1 MTNPTSAAPDI
12 TASRGLSRWLTS
24 RRTSFAFSSYQT
36 GQLFLVGGHADGTVS
51 VNQQYFQRAMGL
63 AWRPGR
69 LYLASRYQL
78 WRLENVLRPGELAN
92 RAFDLLLV
100 PRNAQTT
107 GDLDMHEVA
116 VDDAGR
122 VLFVN
127 TNYSCLATLDLK
139 NSFRPIWKPPFISRL
154 AAEDRCHLNG
164 LAVGPRGE
172 PRYVTA
178 VSRSDVVN
186 GWRER
191 RAEGGVLIDV
201 ATGGIVTDQLSMP
214 HSPRLAGDDLYLL
227 DSGRGFLVRI
237 DPRDGSRTDIAFC
250 PGFLRGLSIHAGHAL
265 VTVSKPR
272 EATFAGLA
280 LAGELAA
287 RDGEAWCAVLVID
300 LATGDL
306 VEWLRFNSGID
317 ELFDVVAMPNVR
329 CPMAIGPASAEIQQT
344 ISFDPDIAPLPPL
357 D

>member
-1 MTNPTSAAPDI
+1 MTKPTTAAPDI
-12 TASRGLSRWLTS
+12 TASRGLSRWLKS
-24 RRTSFAFSSYQT
+24 RHTSFAFSSYQT
-36 GQLFLVGGHADGTVS
+36 GQLFLVGSQADGTVS
-51 VNQQYFQRAMGL
+51 VNQHYFQRAMGL

-69 LYLASRYQL
+69 LYLASQYQL

-107 GDLDMHEVA
+107 GDLDMHEIA

-127 TNYSCLATLDLK
+127 TSYSCLATLDLR

-201 ATGGIVTDQLSMP
+201 ATGGTVTDQLSMP
-214 HSPRLAGDDLYLL
+214 HSPRLVGDDLYLL

-237 DPRDGSRTDIAFC
+237 DPKDGSRTDIAFC

-272 EATFAGLA
+272 EATFGGLA

-287 RDGEAWCAVLVID
+287 R
-300 LATGDL
+300 
-306 VEWLRFNSGID
+306 
-317 ELFDVVAMPNVR
+317 
-329 CPMAIGPASAEIQQT
+329 
-344 ISFDPDIAPLPPL
+344 
-357 D
+357 